1 MTKFFNISD
10 RTLNHPKMRLYWIP
24 LLFLGL
30 VANAGMWSLAFF
42 YIKVT
47 PPSYSSS
54 WTLSLPGTV
63 TNTKL
68 NLPNSGTAT
77 SEAISPY
84 ANATQ
89 DPREIYKFIAT
100 SNLVQKAA
108 ATQLK
113 IPPEK
118 FGQPR
123 IKIANNSTLMNFEL
137 SGGTPE
143 EAQKKSFAFH
153 KAFQERINELRIEEA
168 AQKDAKMQGPI
179 REAQNKLAAAQK
191 RLSDY
196 QVDSGLASTTQIEQL
211 SATIEQLRKQ
221 RAELTAQQQ
230 QSSSRLKQLSSNLEI
245 TAPQATDAF
254 TLKADQLF
262 QQYLKDYNTS
272 TTALVVLSSK
282 YLPDNPAVV
291 REQSKLDSV
300 KTALI
305 DRSQVLLGRPV
316 DEATLAQLNIG
327 GSEQNGTSRE
337 VLFKDLVTSQVDQQ
351 GLKANVEELDKQ
363 MAQLEEKLKILAQ
376 SGSRLEALKRELQLA
391 EAIFSST
398 LASSDIGKS
407 ALIGSYPEVQLLAEP
422 NLPDSPVSPKKKLVF
437 LGAGFGSLL
446 TITGLGLLVL
456 YKYRETKL
464 ADKTRNRTKQL
475 AKL

>member
-1 MTKFFNISD
+1 MTKFFNIPYQTP
-10 RTLNHPKMRLYWIP
+10 TLPKMRLFWMP
-24 LLFLGL
+24 FLLLGL
-30 VANAGMWSLAFF
+30 VANAGMWSLALF
-42 YIKVT
+42 YLKVT
-47 PPSYSSS
+47 PSSYTSS

-63 TNTKL
+63 NNTKL
-68 NLPNSGTAT
+68 NLPNSGTAS
-77 SEAISPY
+77 SEATSPY
-84 ANATQ
+84 ANTAQ

-100 SNLVQKAA
+100 SDLVQKAA
-108 ATQLK
+108 AKELNL
-113 IPPEK
+113 PPEK

-123 IKIANNSTLMNFEL
+123 IKIVNNTTLMSFEL
-137 SGGTPE
+137 NGSTPE
-143 EAQKKSFAFH
+143 ETQKKSFAFH
-153 KAFQERINELRIEEA
+153 KAFLARLNELRREEA
-168 AQKDAKMQGPI
+168 AQKYAKMQGPI
-179 REAQNKLAAAQK
+179 SEAQKKLTAAQK

-211 SATIEQLRKQ
+211 SANIEQLRKQ
-221 RAELTAQQQ
+221 RVEVLAQQ
-230 QSSSRLKQLSSNLEI
+230 QSSSSKLRQLSSNLEV
-245 TAPQATDAF
+245 TAPQASDAF

-272 TTALVVLSSK
+272 TATLVQLSSK

-300 KTALI
+300 KSALLN
-305 DRSQVLLGRPV
+305 RSQVLLGRAV

-337 VLFKDLVTSQVDQQ
+337 VLFKDLVTSQVEQQ
-351 GLKANVEELDKQ
+351 GLRASVEELDKQ
-363 MAQLEEKLKILAQ
+363 IIQLEARLKNLAQ
-376 SGSRLEALKRELQLA
+376 SGSRLESLKRDMQLA
-391 EAIFSST
+391 EAVFTST

-407 ALIGSYPEVQLLAEP
+407 TIVGSYPDVQLLAEP
-422 NLPDSPVSPKKKLVF
+422 NLPDAPTSPKKKLVL

-446 TITGLGLLVL
+446 TITGLSLLAL

-464 ADKTRNRTKQL
+464 SGKTMNGKKKL